1 MAKEFK
7 TPEKFIFNNGT
18 VSYGYDNIPDFIGP
32 PTLVGSDLPD
42 EVRTYLGLT
51 VRTHAQLGDADSV
64 VYYSPSEAKPNYTA
78 YLSLKLDDDGQFFIQ
93 RNSSLLPKQVDV
105 SSDEYK
111 AQEQRES
118 SIIGDMESL
127 NASIEQADQQQ
138 LVYQDFNFQ
147 LPKENRPNIGVETF
161 LRGLNEFDIRSNN
174 PDSPGGELDP
184 TKEETSLKFAYAFQT
199 IGIQGSSEVVKKQ
212 VKVANNFQELFKN
225 ADNTKKLPTKI
236 ERLKNIVYGG
246 LTTKDLKA
254 QSDAVLEGS
263 ATVQANDNKNNI
275 SIDKLYNV
283 ITLDVPAKPK
293 VKTDFFS
300 YLVENQE
307 QLGFGKGLTDAA
319 LKFYE
324 SRINRF
330 NAQGKI
336 SYDLAPPAGSLPFV
350 SAGTMSNQVETQS
363 DSSEST
369 TKIPLDY
376 LGLVKDNREQPD
388 LKQNSKFLSETKE
401 NIKKTQGPNQAM
413 TTRLEPY
420 AQGESSF
427 TRQIAGWLQGA
438 SKKGFQEYPPTNPNY
453 FSTTVGQL
461 NKYSI
466 SNLMRSAAKFN
477 KPDKQTKLLLPASSR
492 LNGMFADPQLIG
504 FKVIKSSQPYNTT
517 TANMQQFG
525 ATDPFSIFSNSIIQT
540 FYINASQYEDVSEVR
555 LYDSQI
561 IYGEK
566 YYYTLFGIYSVDGKY
581 YYYENKGL
589 TIEDEK
595 NQLLK
600 EAVYQTM
607 IKEKPNLT
615 GTGKYKNPCCRY
627 KNLTSLSGNGDA
639 DKGVGPF
646 KKANQTP
653 DPAGWWI
660 TAVKANKLALG
671 LSDYDTETLVQLVDA
686 QNKFSSGWDSQKLIN
701 ALTRLTSQSQP
712 LKCFLCRRTNEYWMK
727 SKYYSFLSFLQQV
740 DPSNKAMGPWHRIQ
754 IALNCKDFTVAKLT
768 AFAPPNLEGD
778 VFDKAPGINQPC
790 MVRYKEKGKMITPAE
805 GVGIPK
811 TFKEFRFAIKEMN
824 ARHTYEFPLQPS
836 VDSTIINFVPLPPDA
851 TFVPLKG
858 ATDKVMIKFETLQE
872 TSTNYYKD
880 GSLVHYAGFYYQPTD
895 GVVDTLNGVLY
906 QDLLTKSLDHALN
919 NKIDI
924 AEPVAGKIDLAIGVG
939 ATLARAEQDVKEV
952 HAFKLDRT
960 PTSREDLVLS
970 GDRYVLNLL
979 KGETAYFSNLKPNQ
993 KYYYVFASRDIT
1005 GLYSGGTEVYQV
1017 EIVEDSG
1024 YSYTKIGIYDFV
1036 TKETKETTKSF
1047 KKLLKIKPSF
1057 EETLPSD
1064 AAGIGSTN
1072 LFSTIKYA
1080 DGGGFGSGAQPSKF
1094 KIRIRSKKT
1103 KRAFDINI
1111 KYTQEIKKIL
1121 TKKFLKQIKTHST
1134 LIDTKDEGTN

>member
-18 VSYGYDNIPDFIGP
+18 VSYGYNNIPNFIGP

-51 VRTHAQLGDADSV
+51 VRTHAQLGDTDSV

-78 YLSLKLDDDGQFFIQ
+78 YLSLKHDVDGQFFIQ

-105 SSDEYK
+105 NSDEYK

-127 NASIEQADQQQ
+127 SASIEQADQQQ

-147 LPKENRPNIGVETF
+147 LPKESRPNIGVETF

-212 VKVANNFQELFKN
+212 VKVANNFQELFKS

-263 ATVQANDNKNNI
+263 ATVQANDNKNDI

-283 ITLDVPAKPK
+283 VTIDVPAKPK

-307 QLGFGKGLTDAA
+307 QLGLGKGLDDSA

-336 SYDLAPPAGSLPFV
+336 SYDLTPPAGSLPFV
-350 SAGTMSNQVETQS
+350 SAGTMFNQVETQP

-420 AQGESSF
+420 VQGESPF

-466 SNLMRSAAKFN
+466 SNLMRSTAKFS
-477 KPDKQTKLLLPASSR
+477 KPDKQTKFLFPASSR

-504 FKVIKSSQPYNTT
+504 FKVIKSSQPYNAA
-517 TANMQQFG
+517 TATIMQFG
-525 ATDPFSIFSNSIIQT
+525 ADPFSAFSNSIIQT

-600 EAVYQTM
+600 EAVYQTLE
-607 IKEKPNLT
+607 KEKLNLT
-615 GTGKYKNPCCRY
+615 GTGADKKFRNPCCKY

-639 DKGVGPF
+639 SKGTKPENEINQFPGSHKF
-646 KKANQTP
+646 WIKSIKK
-653 DPAGWWI
+653 
-660 TAVKANKLALG
+660 NKL
-671 LSDYDTETLVQLVDA
+671 LSPYDTETMVQLISA
-686 QNKFSSGWDSQKLIN
+686 QSSKKSVGKLTFSWGWQTGTVLFNN
-701 ALTRLTSQSQP
+701 ALVRLHGSSQ
-712 LKCFLCRRTNEYWMK
+712 LRCFLCRREAEFVEKGTK
-727 SKYYSFLSFLQQV
+727 RSLVSFLQEV
-740 DPSNKAMGPWHRIQ
+740 DPDEKYGSDPWPRIKT
-754 IALNCKDFTVAKLT
+754 ALNCGEFDIAKLT
-768 AFAPPNLEGD
+768 AFTPPNLEGD
-778 VFDKAPGINQPC
+778 AFDKAPGINQPC
-790 MVRYKEKGKMITPAE
+790 MVRYKEKGAMISPPE
-805 GVGIPK
+805 GVGTPK

-836 VDSTIINFVPLPPDA
+836 VDNTIINFVPLPPDA
-851 TFVPLKG
+851 TFVTLKG

-872 TSTNYYKD
+872 SEKI
-880 GSLVHYAGFYYQPTD
+880 YQPRD
-895 GVVDTLNGVLY
+895 GVVDTLNGNLY
-906 QDLLTKSLDHALN
+906 DALVEKSKIEVFLKILAAANSKTPLDVTDAAV
-919 NKIDI
+919 I
-924 AEPVAGKIDLAIGVG
+924 
-939 ATLARAEQDVKEV
+939 ARAEEDVKEV

-970 GDRYVLNLL
+970 GDRYVLNLMNN
-979 KGETAYFSNLKPNQ
+979 ETAYFSNLKPNQ

-1057 EETLPSD
+1057 EQTLPYQAEILGGPIMNDTVYSQIEF
-1064 AAGIGSTN
+1064 ANGSYLAPGT
-1072 LFSTIKYA
+1072 K
-1080 DGGGFGSGAQPSKF
+1080 PSKF